1 MDAVDRIITVTFE
14 LSRIFRH
21 TMVQIAKEDRAVN
34 FLQLHALALIAKNEG
49 MTMKRLADALM
60 VTSPSATVFINRLVK
75 LKWVARMHDVRNRKL
90 VRLTVTRM
98 GKKIFLQK
106 SMKRR
111 VALRGIFSR
120 LVKRDQKDLARILKN
135 LKAALTKVDHP

>member
-1 MDAVDRIITVTFE
+1 MNSVDQIITTAFE

-34 FLQLHALALIAKNEG
+34 FLQLHALALISKHEG
-49 MTMKRLADALM
+49 MTRKELADALM

-75 LKWVARMHDVRNRKL
+75 LRWIVRLPDAKNRKL
-90 VRLTVTRM
+90 VRLKVTPM
-98 GKKIFLQK
+98 GKKIFQQK

-111 VALRGIFSR
+111 VALRGIFSH
-120 LVKRDQKDLARILKN
+120 LAKRDQQDLARILGN
-135 LKAALTKVDHP
+135 LKDALAQQNET